1 MSKRIIGVA
10 CFAVFALGTCGSA
23 LASPGGHWMVE
34 GHELGVGETREFLPN
49 GLVLNPGHFIILV
62 GPPNILFQCLGHFIG
77 IEQGKIIG
85 PDNLLIKSIVFKEC
99 ASPPPCPFEV
109 GEIRTVPVHG
119 LASLD
124 LPGSLNAYILILPE
138 TKNVLATVKFIGT
151 ECALA
156 GTQPITGDLSFLIHE
171 ASHEK
176 LLHLILAFSLPKALH
191 IGSVELDLLGFDFD
205 LALASHELWSF
216 L

>member
-1 MSKRIIGVA
+1 MSKRLIGVA
-10 CFAVFALGTCGSA
+10 CFAVFALGACGSA

-34 GHELGVGETREFLPN
+34 GHELGAGESREFLPN
-49 GLVLNPGHFIILV
+49 GLVLSPGHFVILTL
-62 GPPNILFQCLGHFIG
+62 NILFQCLGHFIG
-77 IEQGKIIG
+77 IEQGRIIG
-85 PDNLLIKSIVFKEC
+85 PDEILIKSIVFKEC
-99 ASPPPCPFEV
+99 ASPPPCPIEV

-138 TKNVLATVKFIGT
+138 TKTTLATVKFTGS
-151 ECALA
+151 ECPLL
-156 GTQPITGDLSFLIHE
+156 GTQPITGDLSLLIHE
-171 ASHEK
+171 AEHEK
-176 LLHLILAFSLPKALH
+176 LLHLILAFSLPKALR
-191 IGSVELDLLGFDFD
+191 IGSDELDLLGFDFD